1 MRDWLVRNTE
11 NSNEYRNNSYKEQ
24 WLPLGLT
31 VGPRGH
37 NYDWMIQI
45 IVPALV
51 ELVINRPSGTCQ
63 KYIL

>member
-31 VGPRGH
+31 VGTGH

-45 IVPALV
+45 IVL
-51 ELVINRPSGTCQ
+51 LRWWN
-63 KYIL
+63 LL